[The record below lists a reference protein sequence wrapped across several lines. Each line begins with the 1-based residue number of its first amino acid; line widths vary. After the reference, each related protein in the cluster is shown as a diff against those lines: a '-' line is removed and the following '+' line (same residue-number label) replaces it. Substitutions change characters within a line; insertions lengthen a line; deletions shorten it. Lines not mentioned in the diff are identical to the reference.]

1 VFTGTAGV
9 SPASSSGFTHL
20 HQIPLNSQALWHSTV
35 QAGCLRS
42 QPVHDRI
49 ANAAL
54 WHSTRAGGTPAVPV
68 KRALL
73 KSNGHRP
80 LTTDY

>member
-1 VFTGTAGV
+1 VGSLTYT
-9 SPASSSGFTHL
+9 
-20 HQIPLNSQALWHSTV
+20 NYRSTLKLCGIQRL